1 MKKLTKILTLS
12 LASLALFACD
22 DIVAK
27 PSKVL
32 DEDNLLTFGSD
43 NATRD
48 NYDNDFE
55 VIYDQLVSSGTSNST
70 ILNVLIK
77 EMATKEVEKEYKLE
91 EGQFATIL
99 ENVKKSLAGQTFTSV
114 NAELETII
122 SEYVKDKLVAKA
134 KGGSYSVDHLFFEEK
149 LVNELESS
157 LYTIGGT
164 GYNNEYLLL
173 PDSTFEEI
181 FTRDYSDYIEK
192 SIFPDLMKE
201 LLTSIHLYHHEYETF
216 GRTYAREVKY
226 IKLNTISTSK
236 DSVPV
241 LINAYLDTFFNKGAA
256 ALPTGSFDLNS
267 LARIYKGV
275 YDADELKS
283 TSSVSY
289 KENQFALDN
298 KVTTKEDV
306 HQDELKRVIGA
317 DGKILPLDDI
327 TRDED
332 LINSYTGSYS
342 YPVSWG
348 KELKDRELAVLDLVE
363 DEEDLVIKTGG
374 VSDLPSTM
382 RTRLFSSSVNSYKSE
397 EKVTIDGSEYS
408 FLLPKSKPNGSE
420 SDNLAKYSYY
430 DSSSSAY
437 YIVLVGETIN
447 TSDLKN
453 GGPDV
458 KENEFD
464 ANVKA
469 KAMKIARIL
478 AENSN
483 NQKDAI
489 IYYLDQYGLEFGD
502 QNFYDYIESTYPDV
516 VED

>member
-1 MKKLTKILTLS
+1 MMKKLTKILTLS

-27 PSKVL
+27 PSQVL
-32 DEDNLLTFGSD
+32 DDNNLLTFGD
-43 NATRD
+43 DKAGRD

-70 ILNVLIK
+70 ILNALIK
-77 EMATKEVEKEYKLE
+77 EMTIKEVEKEYSLQD
-91 EGQFATIL
+91 GQFATIL
-99 ENVKKSLAGQTFTSV
+99 ENVKKELAGQSYTSV
-114 NAELETII
+114 NADLENIV
-122 SEYVKDKLVAKA
+122 SEYVKDKMVAKA
-134 KGGSYSVDHLFFEEK
+134 KSGSYSVDHLFFEEK

-164 GYNNEYLLL
+164 GYNNDFLLL

-192 SIFPDLMKE
+192 SIYPDLMKE

-241 LINAYLDTFFNKGAA
+241 LINSYLDTFLEKGAS

-275 YDADELKS
+275 YDAQELLD
-283 TSSVSY
+283 TSSVAY
-289 KENQFALDN
+289 KENKFALDN
-298 KVTTKEDV
+298 KITTKEDV
-306 HQDELKRVIGA
+306 LQDELKKVIGT

-332 LINSYTGSYS
+332 LINSYTGSYT

-348 KELKDRELAVLDLVE
+348 KTLKDRELAVLDLVE

-397 EKVTIDGSEYS
+397 QKVTIDGAEYS
-408 FLLPKSKPNGSE
+408 FLLPKSKPNGSV
-420 SDNLAKYSYY
+420 SDSLSQYTYY

-447 TSDLKN
+447 TSDLKD
-453 GGPDV
+453 GAPDAETV
-458 KENEFD
+458 NPD
-464 ANVKA
+464 VKA

-489 IYYLDQYGLEFGD
+489 VYYLDQYGLEFGD

-516 VED
+516 VEDK